1 MPAEDGSAAGR
12 LDSGWWARA
21 LTRHERTDAGRAVRP
36 AWADVVEHAVGAA
49 VPDVALSLSPSA
61 SADDRSA
68 QLARLLEP
76 FIAWARDQVAAA
88 AGDSLPPRYA
98 TAERLAGAYVA
109 VLERRL
115 ARIALPVLNCELDK
129 AFAGGDE
136 GRRVTEFVTRL
147 RAPGGLAVFF
157 AEYPVLARLLG
168 VATQQSVAAGVEVL
182 TRFAADR
189 AAVVAVLL
197 GGTDPGPVV
206 AIDPALGDQH
216 REGRSVMAVRFADG
230 RVVIYKPRSQAAH
243 ALFGEIIDWINQRV
257 PDACLRTPAAVLRP
271 GYGWLEFVAS
281 GPLPSADAAADFYRR
296 EGVLLAA
303 LYATHA
309 SDMHNENVI
318 ASGTVPVV
326 VDVETLFH
334 PALPIL
340 STTGGD
346 PAGEALADSVHRA
359 ALLPYLT
366 VDEDG
371 VSDQSGMSIASVE
384 GRPARNH
391 PQFDGEPVGPAV
403 HESALIEGFRLGYT
417 AIVAERASFGRLIER
432 GADLEVRT
440 VVRPTSG
447 YARLVGQSAR
457 PDLLRDADRR
467 DEVFGV
473 LRGISAGYPLWAQLA
488 EHEIADLWNGDIP
501 LMTSRAS
508 EPDLWTSAGQCLPGV
523 LDRPGLACAHD
534 KVAAMGEVDLR
545 RQGWIIAASLAT
557 SRPHDGH
564 RGSKPAP
571 GPLTAT
577 AAEPGRL
584 VAAACGLADQ
594 IVADAITRPG
604 EASAGRVNWL
614 GLQLV
619 EDAHWML
626 LPMGAGLDNGY
637 LGVALFLAQLA
648 ELTGISRYAEV
659 AWRAVSV
666 VPDLLAALGA
676 RTELIAAVG
685 CGGTRGLGGISY
697 ALARLSVL
705 LHDAELARQADLAAE
720 LAAAADLTA
729 VPGWVAGTAG
739 CLAAMAAVRA
749 ETGSLRAGDLAG
761 TCADLLSGL
770 VEETDGRCGPAGEP
784 IPAGFASGSAGVGWA
799 LTRFAQHT
807 AEPRYRAAGLRA
819 ARNAV
824 GEPAVDMPAAWCS
837 GLAGLLLARACLPA
851 GDGELE
857 AATRA
862 LDRKAVLAD
871 LSLCHGE
878 LGVAETFTVLDTIS
892 GSGTAYHARRR
903 VAGIVLDVISRQASY
918 CGTPGG
924 MSTPGLF
931 SGLAGIGYGLLRLGF
946 AEQVPS
952 VLLLEPGRTV

>member
-12 LDSGWWARA
+12 LDSAWWARA
-21 LTRHERTDAGRAVRP
+21 LTRRERADAGPAVRP

-49 VPDVALSLSPSA
+49 AVPDGALSPSA
-61 SADDRSA
+61 DDL
-68 QLARLLEP
+68 LAELTLPLEP
-76 FIAWARDQVAAA
+76 FTALARDRVAAA
-88 AGDSLPPRYA
+88 ARDCLPPRHA
-98 TAERLAGAYVA
+98 SAERLSDAYGAGLA
-109 VLERRL
+109 RRL
-115 ARIALPVLNCELDK
+115 AQMALPVLNCELDR
-129 AFAGGDE
+129 APAGGDE
-136 GRRVTEFVTRL
+136 GKRVTELVTRL
-147 RAPGGLAVFF
+147 CTPDGLAALFT
-157 AEYPVLARLLG
+157 EYPVLARVLA
-168 VATQQSVAAGVEVL
+168 VATAQSVTAGVEVL
-182 TRFAADR
+182 ARFAADR
-189 AAVVAVLL
+189 AAIVAELL
-197 GGTDPGPVV
+197 DGTDPGPVV
-206 AIDPALGDQH
+206 AVDPALGDRH
-216 REGRSVMAVRFADG
+216 HAGRSVMAVRFADG
-230 RVVIYKPRSQAAH
+230 RAVIYKPRSQAAH
-243 ALFGEIIDWINQRV
+243 ALFSELIGWINQRV
-257 PDACLRTPAAVLRP
+257 PDAGLPTPAAVLRP
-271 GYGWLEFVAS
+271 GYGWLEFVA
-281 GPLPSADAAADFYRR
+281 GDPLPSADAAAAFYRR
-296 EGVLLAA
+296 EGILLAL

-309 SDMHNENVI
+309 SDMHRENVI
-318 ASGTVPVV
+318 ASGAVPVV

-334 PALPIL
+334 PALPVL

-359 ALLPYLT
+359 ALLPCLT

-371 VSDQSGMSIASVE
+371 VSDQSGMSTAPVA
-384 GRPARNH
+384 GRLTRNY
-391 PQFDGEPVGPAV
+391 PQFGGEPVGPAAY
-403 HESALIEGFRLGYT
+403 EAALAEGFRLGYA
-417 AIVAERASFGRLIER
+417 AIVAGRASFCGLIER
-432 GADLEVRT
+432 GADLEVRV

-447 YARLVGQSAR
+447 YARLLGQSFE
-457 PDLLRDADRR
+457 PDLLRDADHR
-467 DEVFGV
+467 DEVLGL
-473 LRGISAGYPLWAQLA
+473 LRGVSAGYPLWAQLA

-508 EPDLWTSAGQCLPGV
+508 EPDLLTSAGLRLPGV
-523 LDRPGLACAHD
+523 LDRPGLACAAG

-545 RQGWIIAASLAT
+545 RQGWIIAATLAT

-564 RGSKPAP
+564 SGSRPAP
-571 GPLTAT
+571 GPLTAA

-604 EASAGRVNWL
+604 EASGGRVNWL

-626 LPMGAGLDNGY
+626 LPMGAGLDDGY

-666 VPDLLAALGA
+666 VPDLLDALSA
-676 RTELIAAVG
+676 RAELIAAVG
-685 CGGTRGLGGISY
+685 CGGTRGLGGIGY
-697 ALARLSVL
+697 GLARLSVL

-729 VPGWVAGTAG
+729 VSGWGAGTAG
-739 CLAAMAAVRA
+739 CLAAMASVRA
-749 ETGSLRAGDLAG
+749 DTGSLRAGELAR

-770 VEETDGRCGPAGEP
+770 VEETDGRCGPAGGP
-784 IPAGFASGSAGVGWA
+784 LPLGFASGPAGVGWA
-799 LTRFAQHT
+799 LTRFAQLT
-807 AEPRYRAAGLRA
+807 AEPRYRTAGLQA
-819 ARNAV
+819 VRNAV
-824 GEPAVDMPAAWCS
+824 AEPAAGIPAAWCS

-851 GDGELE
+851 GEGELE
-857 AATRA
+857 AAIHA
-862 LDRKAVLAD
+862 LDREAVLAD

-892 GSGTAYHARRR
+892 GSSTAHHARRR
-903 VAGIVLDVISRQASY
+903 LAGTVLDVISRQAPY

-952 VLLLEPGRTV
+952 VLLLEPGRAV